1 MKKLTIIDA
10 DTLMTTPL
18 PVSQFV
24 VEGLLPQGLHILAGA
39 AKVGKSWLALWLCL
53 QVAKGEPVWNLPS
66 RKGTVLYLCLEDSLS
81 RIQARLF
88 QITEEAPSSLYFAT
102 MAGSIGNGLEE
113 QIEEFL
119 QAHPDT
125 VLVVIDTL
133 QKVRTPNTKASPY
146 ANDYQELSSLKRLAD
161 QACVAILAIHHIHK
175 TQDEDPFNRI
185 SGTTGISGVTDTNF
199 VLLKKGRGGTEATL
213 YCVGRDIAYQELSL
227 RFQKETHLWEL
238 TEPMEETESTPMD
251 KEVLKLFKFLKEQAP
266 FDGTATELAVR
277 LEKRTGERILPCV
290 LSKKLARHAGDFS
303 KLGVVLSS
311 TRTRD
316 SRALHIR
323 CDSNDGSD
331 GKKDEES
338 VEKLLSQPSH
348 LSREESPPL

>member
-53 QVAKGEPVWNLPS
+53 QVAKGEPIWNLPS
-66 RKGTVLYLCLEDSLS
+66 RRGTVLYLCLEDSLS

-133 QKVRTPNTKASPY
+133 QKVRIANTKASAY

-199 VLLKKGRGGTEATL
+199 VLLKKRRGGTEATL

-238 TEPMEETESTPMD
+238 TEPMEETESTPMNE
-251 KEVLKLFKFLKEQAP
+251 EVLKLFKFLKEQAP

-277 LEKRTGERILPCV
+277 LEKRTGEQILPCV
-290 LSKKLARHAGDFS
+290 LSKKLARHTGDFS
-303 KLGVVLSS
+303 KLGVTLSS

-331 GKKDEES
+331 GKKDGEP

-348 LSREESPPL
+348 LSPEESPPL